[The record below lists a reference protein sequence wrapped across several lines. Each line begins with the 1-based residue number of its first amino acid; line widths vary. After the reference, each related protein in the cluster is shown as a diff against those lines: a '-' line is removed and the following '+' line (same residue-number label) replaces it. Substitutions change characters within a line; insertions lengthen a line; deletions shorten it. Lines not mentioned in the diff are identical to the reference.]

1 LHAIHPS
8 HVGDKE
14 TNGDMPLLKVWIQD
28 ILEETKE
35 GTTDTV
41 FKASG

>member
-1 LHAIHPS
+1 MLVIRTQACA
-8 HVGDKE
+8 
-14 TNGDMPLLKVWIQD
+14 MPLLKVLLQD

-35 GTTDTV
+35 LTTDTL